1 MAVFAKQAVE
11 LADILEPAETAAVA
25 LVDSTAVAGSR
36 VVGVEPA
43 AAAVVEEPERHAH
56 HSEDAWESAGAAQS
70 V

>member
-11 LADILEPAETAAVA
+11 LADILEPAETAVA
-25 LVDSTAVAGSR
+25 LVDSTAVAGPR

-43 AAAVVEEPERHAH
+43 AAVEESERHVH

>member
-43 AAAVVEEPERHAH
+43 AAVEESERHAH